1 MEKKGAFMKTPLSL
15 SILRLGF
22 LLVLIG
28 FFAPIACDTSG
39 YQLAQGILGNAH
51 QAGNAVFLGSIEHIY
66 GILLFCVFIFAL
78 VGLVLTFVS
87 KAPHKALLE
96 TVCLMLSFVLLIVVV
111 LRIKA
116 FLDSGLL
123 HLVLTI
129 VPVKIRFLV
138 GGYSMAAGY
147 LAGVVG
153 TILRFL
159 RL

>member
-1 MEKKGAFMKTPLSL
+1 MKTPLSL

-66 GILLFCVFIFAL
+66 GYLLLGVFIFAL
-78 VGLVLTFVS
+78 VGLVITFVS

-96 TVCLMLSFVLLIVVV
+96 SACLAVSLVFLMLVA
-111 LRIKA
+111 LRIKS
-116 FLDSGLL
+116 FRDSGLL

-129 VPVKIRFLV
+129 IPVKIKILV

-147 LAGVVG
+147 LAGLAGIV
-153 TILRFL
+153 LRFM
-159 RL
+159 RP

>member
-1 MEKKGAFMKTPLSL
+1 MSMKASLSL
-15 SILRLGF
+15 SVLRVGL

-39 YQLAQGILGNAH
+39 YQLAEGILGNAH
-51 QAGNAVFLGSIEHIY
+51 QAGKAVFLGSIEHIY
-66 GILLFCVFIFAL
+66 GYLLFGVFISAL
-78 VGLVLTFVS
+78 LGLVATFVS
-87 KAPHKALLE
+87 KAHHHPLLE
-96 TVCLMLSFVLLIVVV
+96 AALFVLSLVLFIVVM

-116 FLDSGLL
+116 FRDSGLL

-129 VPVKIRFLV
+129 IPVKIKPMV

-147 LAGVVG
+147 LAGVAG